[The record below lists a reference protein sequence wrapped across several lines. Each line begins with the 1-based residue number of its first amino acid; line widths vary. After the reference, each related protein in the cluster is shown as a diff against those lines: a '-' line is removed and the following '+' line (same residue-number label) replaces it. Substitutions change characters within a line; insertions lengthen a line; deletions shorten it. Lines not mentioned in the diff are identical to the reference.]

1 MWARLWHFTTAP
13 RKAQWKVTQPQDGQ
27 NNFYLCKIIPLP
39 TSLYPGHLTGGD
51 DRPRAF
57 SCSQPALSDSASAK
71 GGVDVLNLV
80 SPLEKD
86 ASFIY
91 PGKKK
96 GHSQTSFPCKT
107 RMFFCDWSSRDRFGP
122 LHLFQFHTPY
132 VRVLELRRTWE
143 HDSVRRDSVKTKGEG
158 LCGEEHLKNAFC
170 DKDKPFSLD
179 WYWCTRSMKP
189 QDFNPIQS

>member
-1 MWARLWHFTTAP
+1 MIGQGPFFAPSQHCQTVRLQKGVWTYST
-13 RKAQWKVTQPQDGQ
+13 
-27 NNFYLCKIIPLP
+27 
-39 TSLYPGHLTGGD
+39 LYPRWKKMHHLFTQG
-51 DRPRAF
+51 
-57 SCSQPALSDSASAK
+57 S
-71 GGVDVLNLV
+71 
-80 SPLEKD
+80 
-86 ASFIY
+86 
-91 PGKKK
+91 KK

-107 RMFFCDWSSRDRFGP
+107 RMFFCDWSSQDRFGP
-122 LHLFQFHTPY
+122 LHSFQFHTPY
-132 VRVLELRRTWE
+132 VRVLEPRRTWE